1 MNKENKKEG
10 DSLKDILEKSSLKI
24 LKGIGISWVIT
35 FILLFIYAILLTYTK
50 IEENTM
56 VPVIILITAVSILA
70 GSSIAVGSI
79 KKNGMV
85 NGGIIGFIYI
95 LMIYV
100 LSSLLGSSFTLNT
113 YSIIMVIARNFS
125 RFNWW
130 SSWSKFKMS
139 KKRIL

>member
-95 LMIYV
+95 LMIYI

>member
-1 MNKENKKEG
+1 M
-10 DSLKDILEKSSLKI
+10 KDILEKSSLKI

-95 LMIYV
+95 LMIYI